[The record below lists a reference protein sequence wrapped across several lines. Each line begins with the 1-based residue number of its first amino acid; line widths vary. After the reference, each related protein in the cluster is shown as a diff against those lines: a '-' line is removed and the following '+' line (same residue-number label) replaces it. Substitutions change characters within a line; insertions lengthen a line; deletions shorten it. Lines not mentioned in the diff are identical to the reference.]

1 MLTATKLE
9 KIIELEDSLRSQY
22 QAQLD
27 EKSAEIERHIK
38 ETEAQKVIVEKQLEQ
53 LTKLSTA
60 SSSGK
65 RLEQLNRELENRSQ
79 KLEEELATQKK
90 RLKGLQKDLG
100 EERAQVKALKQFDVA
115 AMRKNLDASKK
126 KLAEKTK
133 ANELLQKSVNKTKA
147 ENAEFQN
154 KIKELEAKLAELEP
168 ADEEGAEK
176 GAEKAKELFSKYKF
190 QSWPDIGSDIYKN
203 VFTAMEDHRIGRN
216 MSLRNAMTTKSEF
229 QKNFTPEELKQ
240 LTHALEDPSI
250 RLPLE
255 LNSTKLKVQELF
267 RVIAEDMKELRDR
280 IGSLESKM
288 TKLTKK
294 E

>member
-27 EKSAEIERHIK
+27 EKSAEIERRIK

-133 ANELLQKSVNKTKA
+133 ANELLQKSLNKTKA

-168 ADEEGAEK
+168 VDEEGAEEAAEK
-176 GAEKAKELFSKYKF
+176 GAEAEAKA
-190 QSWPDIGSDIYKN
+190 
-203 VFTAMEDHRIGRN
+203 A
-216 MSLRNAMTTKSEF
+216 
-229 QKNFTPEELKQ
+229 
-240 LTHALEDPSI
+240 
-250 RLPLE
+250 
-255 LNSTKLKVQELF
+255 
-267 RVIAEDMKELRDR
+267 
-280 IGSLESKM
+280 
-288 TKLTKK
+288 
-294 E
+294 

>member
-65 RLEQLNRELENRSQ
+65 RLEQLNRELENRSK
-79 KLEEELATQKK
+79 KLVEELATQKK
-90 RLKGLQKDLG
+90 RLKSLQKDLG

-133 ANELLQKSVNKTKA
+133 ANELLQKSLNKTKA

-154 KIKELEAKLAELEP
+154 KIKELETKLAELEP
-168 ADEEGAEK
+168 VDEEGAEEVAEEAAEK
-176 GAEKAKELFSKYKF
+176 GAEAEAKA
-190 QSWPDIGSDIYKN
+190 
-203 VFTAMEDHRIGRN
+203 A
-216 MSLRNAMTTKSEF
+216 
-229 QKNFTPEELKQ
+229 
-240 LTHALEDPSI
+240 
-250 RLPLE
+250 
-255 LNSTKLKVQELF
+255 
-267 RVIAEDMKELRDR
+267 
-280 IGSLESKM
+280 
-288 TKLTKK
+288 
-294 E
+294 